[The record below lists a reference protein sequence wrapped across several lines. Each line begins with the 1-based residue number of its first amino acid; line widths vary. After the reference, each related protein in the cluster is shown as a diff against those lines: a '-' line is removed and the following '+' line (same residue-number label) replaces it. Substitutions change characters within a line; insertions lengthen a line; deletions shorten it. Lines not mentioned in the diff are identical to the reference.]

1 MFVLNVVCCKVY
13 RLYTEES
20 YSSLPAATVPE
31 MQRCDMAPVVLQL
44 KALGIDNILRFA
56 FLSPPPA
63 ANLVRGV
70 ELLFALGAV
79 DANAH
84 LTSPL
89 GIHMAELPLSP
100 MLGRAL
106 LASGELGCSEE
117 MLTVAAMMQIEN
129 VFVSSSKDKPA
140 AEKEK
145 RRFSAAEG
153 DHVTLLN
160 VFVAFERSGRSSRWC
175 RDHFV
180 NYRGLC
186 RVVELRGQL
195 LRMLRKFKVC
205 VPLLLLRENCVNY
218 AFISNC
224 NVKWQWVIVGNSG
237 GEVSK

>member
-1 MFVLNVVCCKVY
+1 MASKFVLFMDVVVCWQVY

-20 YSSLPAATVPE
+20 HASLPAATVPE

-44 KALGIDNILRFA
+44 KSLGIDNILRFS

-63 ANLVRGV
+63 SNLVRGV

-79 DANAH
+79 DTNAH
-84 LTSPL
+84 LTNL
-89 GIHMAELPLSP
+89 VGVQIAELPLPP

-106 LASGELGCSEE
+106 LASGELGCSDE
-117 MLTVAAMMQIEN
+117 MLTIASMMQIEN
-129 VFVSSSKDKPA
+129 VFVSSSKDKTA

-160 VFVAFERSGRSSRWC
+160 VFLAFERSGRSSKWC

-186 RVVELRGQL
+186 RVIELREQL
-195 LRMLRKFKVC
+195 SRMLKKFKVLQR
-205 VPLLLLRENCVNY
+205 VFLLHLS
-218 AFISNC
+218 I
-224 NVKWQWVIVGNSG
+224 
-237 GEVSK
+237 